1 MDCRETQS
9 KIINFIDDQLDEE
22 ETLEFINHIR
32 NCKECFEE
40 LEINYIMLVGMRQLD
55 DGEELTADFQKRLKD
70 ELGDRYDEIIRKKNK
85 RRLARLGLLFFFL
98 SIMIGLLFYFS
109 FSIFSEI

>member
-22 ETLEFINHIR
+22 EILEFINHIR